1 MSDSPPPFFFFL
13 TGSHHCCGWQLCNL
27 PVQGSHGGLNGIL
40 ISLPVF
46 WKDIHEDAC
55 LMCSQLSLDKLLCP
69 GVWHWF
75 QCALLP
81 VFHWIVRKKRFPVC
95 RCGLKLYPCV
105 FRVQVVS
112 SCAANSVFDLYAASN
127 ARLHLVVLWYMVIHL
142 HLWTMLQICPPP
154 HPAADKY
161 RTQMSLSQQQEVF
174 VFIWGLLYVTAGH
187 GDKTLSFLYLSL
199 SSFD

>member
-1 MSDSPPPFFFFL
+1 MSDSPPPPPPLFFFL

-127 ARLHLVVLWYMVIHL
+127 AWLHLVVLWYMVIHL

-154 HPAADKY
+154 SC
-161 RTQMSLSQQQEVF
+161 RR
-174 VFIWGLLYVTAGH
+174 
-187 GDKTLSFLYLSL
+187 
-199 SSFD
+199 